1 MTPEELQQLIDIL
14 NNEDIDQAANS
25 VNGINLFG
33 NHPIVYSAIFGKPI
47 KKPEDAPFYSV
58 DELKKWWA
66 NLDIEA
72 EKRILAKI
80 TEYGV
85 KDLYQGRICD
95 FFWFVDKKIDCARR
109 AMWYY
114 RTTLKCSSFSV
125 CFWSINRYISLA
137 KAIGEENLRKKEIV
151 ELLRETISKKVNAN
165 YDYCFLLKIAKRW
178 DDEKGPLI
186 RAAEDALREL
196 SDSQDYILIGKYCDL
211 LLSLYDD
218 IKNSQIQKEKIIWKK
233 ARAIIHTANNLKNT
247 DGNDKFRR
255 ANLLKNA
262 VNELKALKTEDAKNY
277 RKQLLF
283 EIQQLEEEGVKAL
296 PLFQHSGDASQLV
309 AVLMKILE
317 SLEGPEEYMYFL
329 ANCMNFLKKKEHE
342 NVILSNRSI
351 IDLFSSTVIGS
362 DGRVK
367 AKVGSLTKNTENA
380 TEIDKKALQLKAERS
395 ACREIVVTSQI
406 VLANVHRFI
415 QQISIPEAMVREIV
429 IRSGFVP
436 PDRIQLYTKGLYA
449 GIKGDFL
456 TALCILT
463 PQIENSIRHIAEMC
477 GEPVYNLKEDGTE
490 ELKTFHALLEAEK
503 VQECLDEDFL
513 FTLKTVFVS
522 PYGLNFRNEFCH
534 GILSD
539 AQYQTYTALYIWWL
553 IFKCCYMLSP
563 LPSDIVAASVQ
574 TKIAKEASTLN
585 TGSSR
590 DKDNE

>member
-1 MTPEELQQLIDIL
+1 MTPEELQQLMDIL
-14 NNEDIDQAANS
+14 NNEDIDQAANR
-25 VNGINLFG
+25 VNEINLFG
-33 NHPIVYSAIFGKPI
+33 NHPVVYFAIFGKPI
-47 KKPEDAPFYSV
+47 KKPEDTPFYSV

-72 EKRILAKI
+72 EKRTLAKL
-80 TEYGV
+80 TECGV

-95 FFWFVDKKIDCARR
+95 FFWFVDKKIDCARK
-109 AMWYY
+109 AMGYY
-114 RTTLKCSSFSV
+114 RTALKCSSFSV

-137 KAIGEENLRKKEIV
+137 KAIGEESLRKKEIV

-165 YDYCFLLKIAKRW
+165 YDYCCLLKTAKRW
-178 DDEKGPLI
+178 DNEKGSLI
-186 RAAEDALREL
+186 SAAEEALREL
-196 SDSQDYILIGKYCDL
+196 SNSLDYILIGKYCDL
-211 LLSLYDD
+211 LLSLYDG
-218 IKNSQIQKEKIIWKK
+218 IKNSQIQKERIIWKK
-233 ARAIIHTANNLKNT
+233 AQAIIHTANNLKNT

-262 VNELKALKTEDAKNY
+262 VNELKQLKTEDAKNY

-283 EIQQLEEEGVKAL
+283 EIQQLEEEGVKEL
-296 PLFQHSGDASQLV
+296 PLFQQSGDASQLV
-309 AVLMKILE
+309 TVLVKILE
-317 SLEGPEEYMYFL
+317 SLEGQEEYMYFL
-329 ANCMNFLKKKEHE
+329 ANCMDFLSQKEHE
-342 NVILSNRSI
+342 NAVLSNRSI
-351 IDLFSSTVIGS
+351 IDFFSSTVIGN
-362 DGRVK
+362 DGRAK

-380 TEIDKKALQLKAERS
+380 TEIDKNALRLKAERS
-395 ACREIVVTSQI
+395 ACREIVVVSQV

-415 QQISIPEAMVREIV
+415 QQISVSEGMVREIV
-429 IRSGFVP
+429 ISSGFVP

-503 VQECLDEDFL
+503 VKECLDEDFL

-534 GILSD
+534 GILND
-539 AQYQTYTALYIWWL
+539 EQ
-553 IFKCCYMLSP
+553 
-563 LPSDIVAASVQ
+563 
-574 TKIAKEASTLN
+574 
-585 TGSSR
+585 
-590 DKDNE
+590 